1 VWLLLLL
8 QLSPRADVALSPGGG
23 QLYLQLESGAV
34 TTSIMQVSAAAAATV
49 DQGKKKKK
57 KKQQSTTVRSKS
69 PHHVSSSHATLAPA
83 PAPTDMQL
91 AMISLQQVAHGVS
104 SSNSNSSSS
113 NTIPA
118 QKLLQLELNNSS
130 SSFLGCS
137 LQNQNLG
144 SSHHHHP
151 ASSLAACLLTTG
163 DPNNNNNNNNQ
174 DGQQQHQMCPSAT
187 TPDDHIIQEQR
198 FSPEEDHMRSHHDA
212 GSSWQSSCEFTAAT
226 VSGGCSFNAHQL
238 AGSSAAV
245 NQRIEGRILLQQHDD
260 DHEPA
265 GFMLQQVGI
274 REEQWSDNSN
284 HHHLQTICND
294 LPGQQQQV
302 MDSSWWGQK
311 RVKTSQGFGFNMVTS
326 SCAAVEAQPAAANP
340 TPDQLEHGCVMQS
353 RWKTKT

>member
-1 VWLLLLL
+1 MTTPEPHSSLILANIYVCLPSVF
-8 QLSPRADVALSPGGG
+8 LSSGMKWDAAAAADKRRAISIRTGGG

-69 PHHVSSSHATLAPA
+69 PHHVSSSHATRAPA
-83 PAPTDMQL
+83 SCSHGYAAGHDQL
-91 AMISLQQVAHGVS
+91 A
-104 SSNSNSSSS
+104 
-113 NTIPA
+113 
-118 QKLLQLELNNSS
+118 
-130 SSFLGCS
+130 
-137 LQNQNLG
+137 
-144 SSHHHHP
+144 
-151 ASSLAACLLTTG
+151 
-163 DPNNNNNNNNQ
+163 
-174 DGQQQHQMCPSAT
+174 
-187 TPDDHIIQEQR
+187 
-198 FSPEEDHMRSHHDA
+198 A

-238 AGSSAAV
+238 GGSSAAV

-284 HHHLQTICND
+284 HHHLQTMCND
-294 LPGQQQQV
+294 LPGQQQHV
-302 MDSSWWGQK
+302 MESSWWGQK

-326 SCAAVEAQPAAANP
+326 SCAAVEAQPTAANP
-340 TPDQLEHGCVMQS
+340 SPDQLEHGCVMQS